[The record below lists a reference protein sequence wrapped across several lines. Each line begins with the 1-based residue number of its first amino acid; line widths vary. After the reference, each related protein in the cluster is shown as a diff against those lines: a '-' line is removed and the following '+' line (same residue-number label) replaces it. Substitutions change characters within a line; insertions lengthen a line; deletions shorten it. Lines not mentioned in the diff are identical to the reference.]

1 MVSAV
6 IGTQWGDEGKAK
18 VIDLL
23 ACKYNYVVRYQGGA
37 NAGHTVV
44 IGDKKF
50 IFHLLPSGLMN
61 PNAIV
66 VIANGVVVDLQQLEE
81 EIESLEVLGFPTRG
95 RVIISDKAHIVM
107 EYHKIIDQLR
117 ESLSPK
123 KIGTTARGIGPCYE
137 DKIARKGIK
146 ICDLVNLSVS
156 QLAEKIKLV
165 SQEKVFLIKNLY
177 NYDYD
182 FDPVKLAQECKE
194 KFEKLGIRVEN
205 TEILLNEEIKR
216 GKNILFEGAQGVLLD
231 IDFGTYPYVTSS
243 NASTNGVG
251 SGAGVTRLDSV
262 IGIVKAYTTRV
273 GEGPFPTE
281 QDNEIGEKLRA
292 RGDEFGATT
301 GRPRRCGWLDIP
313 LLRYSTIVSNVN
325 EIFLTKLDVLSEF
338 EEIKVCVEYELNG
351 EKMRIPRSMDPVTL
365 YSVKPFY
372 KTFKGWRTKIS
383 DVRTFSELPSEAK
396 EYIKFIES
404 EIGVPIK
411 YISVG
416 PSREQTI
423 VL

>member
-1 MVSAV
+1 
-6 IGTQWGDEGKAK
+6 
-18 VIDLL
+18 
-23 ACKYNYVVRYQGGA
+23 
-37 NAGHTVV
+37 
-44 IGDKKF
+44 
-50 IFHLLPSGLMN
+50 
-61 PNAIV
+61 
-66 VIANGVVVDLQQLEE
+66 
-81 EIESLEVLGFPTRG
+81 
-95 RVIISDKAHIVM
+95 
-107 EYHKIIDQLR
+107 
-117 ESLSPK
+117 
-123 KIGTTARGIGPCYE
+123 
-137 DKIARKGIK
+137 
-146 ICDLVNLSVS
+146 
-156 QLAEKIKLV
+156 
-165 SQEKVFLIKNLY
+165 
-177 NYDYD
+177 
-182 FDPVKLAQECKE
+182 
-194 KFEKLGIRVEN
+194 
-205 TEILLNEEIKR
+205 
-216 GKNILFEGAQGVLLD
+216 LLD

-251 SGAGVTRLDSV
+251 SGAGVTRLDNV

-313 LLRYSTIVSNVN
+313 LLRYSTIVANVN

-338 EEIKVCVEYELNG
+338 EEIKVCVEYELND
-351 EKMRIPRSMDPVTL
+351 EKMKIPRSMDPVTL
-365 YSVKPFY
+365 YSVKPVY
-372 KTFKGWRTKIS
+372 KTFKGWKTKIS

>member
-23 ACKYNYVVRYQGGA
+23 ACKYDYVVRYQGGA

-61 PNAIV
+61 PNATV

-81 EIESLEVLGFPTRG
+81 EIESLEALGFPTRS

-146 ICDLVNLSVS
+146 ICDLVNLSVL

-177 NYDYD
+177 NYDYG

-205 TEILLNEEIKR
+205 TEILLNEEIER

-281 QDNEIGEKLRA
+281 QDNEVGEKLRA

-313 LLRYSTIVSNVN
+313 LLRYSTIVANVN

-365 YSVKPFY
+365 YSVKPVY
-372 KTFKGWRTKIS
+372 KTFKGWKTKIS

>member
-23 ACKYNYVVRYQGGA
+23 ACKYDYVVRYQGGA

-44 IGDKKF
+44 IGNKKF

-61 PNAIV
+61 PNATV

-81 EIESLEVLGFPTRG
+81 EIESLEALGFPTRS

-146 ICDLVNLSVS
+146 ICDLVNLSAS

-251 SGAGVTRLDSV
+251 SGAGVTRLDNV

-313 LLRYSTIVSNVN
+313 LLRYSTIVANVN

-365 YSVKPFY
+365 YSIKPVY
-372 KTFKGWRTKIS
+372 KTFKGWKTKIS
-383 DVRTFSELPSEAK
+383 GVRTFRELPSEAK

>member
-6 IGTQWGDEGKAK
+6 VGTQWGDEGKAK

-23 ACKYNYVVRYQGGA
+23 ACNYDYVVRYQGGA

-61 PNAIV
+61 PNALV
-66 VIANGVVVDLQQLEE
+66 VIGNGVVVDLHQLEE
-81 EIESLEVLGFPTRG
+81 EIESLESLGFPTRS

-117 ESLSPK
+117 ESSTPK

-146 ICDLVNLSVS
+146 ISDLVNLSS
-156 QLAEKIKLV
+156 KQLAEKIELI

-177 NYDYD
+177 RYDYD
-182 FDPVKLAQECKE
+182 FHPMEIAKVCKE
-194 KFEKLGIRVEN
+194 KLEKMNIKVAN
-205 TEILLNEEIKR
+205 TEILLNNEIKA
-216 GKNILFEGAQGVLLD
+216 GKNVLFEGAQGVLLD

-243 NASTNGVG
+243 NASTNGIG
-251 SGAGVTRLDSV
+251 NGAGVSKLDNV
-262 IGIVKAYTTRV
+262 IGIVKSYTTRV

-281 QDNEIGEKLRA
+281 QNNEIGEEIRK
-292 RGDEFGATT
+292 RGSEFGATT
-301 GRPRRCGWLDIP
+301 GRPRRCGWLDMP
-313 LLRYSTIVSNVN
+313 LLRYSTIVASVS
-325 EIFLTKLDVLSEF
+325 EIFLTKLDVLSTF
-338 EEIKVCVEYELNG
+338 EEIKVCTEYHVKD
-351 EKMRIPRSMDPVTL
+351 EKMTIPRYMDPQTL
-365 YSVKPFY
+365 YSIKPVY
-372 KTFKGWRTKIS
+372 KSFKGWMKDI
-383 DVRTFSELPSEAK
+383 SEARNIK
-396 EYIKFIES
+396 DLPYEAREYINFIES
-404 EIGVPIK
+404 TLNIPIR

-423 VL
+423 IV

>member
-1 MVSAV
+1 
-6 IGTQWGDEGKAK
+6 
-18 VIDLL
+18 
-23 ACKYNYVVRYQGGA
+23 
-37 NAGHTVV
+37 
-44 IGDKKF
+44 
-50 IFHLLPSGLMN
+50 
-61 PNAIV
+61 
-66 VIANGVVVDLQQLEE
+66 
-81 EIESLEVLGFPTRG
+81 
-95 RVIISDKAHIVM
+95 
-107 EYHKIIDQLR
+107 
-117 ESLSPK
+117 
-123 KIGTTARGIGPCYE
+123 
-137 DKIARKGIK
+137 
-146 ICDLVNLSVS
+146 VNLSVS
-156 QLAEKIKLV
+156 QLAEKIELV

-205 TEILLNEEIKR
+205 TEILLNQEIKR

-251 SGAGVTRLDSV
+251 SGAGVTSLDNV

-292 RGDEFGATT
+292 KGDEFGATT

-313 LLRYSTIVSNVN
+313 LLRYSTIVANVN

-351 EKMRIPRSMDPVTL
+351 EKMRIPRSMDSVTL
-365 YSVKPFY
+365 YSVKPVY
-372 KTFKGWRTKIS
+372 KTFKGWKTKIS